1 MRDEIVPVEHM
12 VNLEKAA
19 YKAKFIDRVKLYII
33 YIKYTIADGDHNT
46 NWTRDPEKYF
56 NAIANFINRAILS

>member
-19 YKAKFIDRVKLYII
+19 YKAKFIDRVNYTNI
-33 YIKYTIADGDHNT
+33 Y
-46 NWTRDPEKYF
+46 
-56 NAIANFINRAILS
+56 

>member
-19 YKAKFIDRVKLYII
+19 YKAKFIDRVKLYN
-33 YIKYTIADGDHNT
+33 Y
-46 NWTRDPEKYF
+46 
-56 NAIANFINRAILS
+56 ILSIQYQMEIIIQIGQEILKNILMQ

>member
-19 YKAKFIDRVKLYII
+19 YKAKFIDRVN
-33 YIKYTIADGDHNT
+33 YT
-46 NWTRDPEKYF
+46 
-56 NAIANFINRAILS
+56 